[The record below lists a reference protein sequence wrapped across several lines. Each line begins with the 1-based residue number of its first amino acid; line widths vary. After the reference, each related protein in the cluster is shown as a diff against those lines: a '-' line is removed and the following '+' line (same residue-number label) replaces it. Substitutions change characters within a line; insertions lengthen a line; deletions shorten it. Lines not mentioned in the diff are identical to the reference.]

1 MINLTAVIDNS
12 EALRK
17 LKELKEAAEESTS
30 DIVSDADRMD
40 VAMRKI
46 GSALAGLGLGIS
58 LTSFA
63 KQVAMVRGEFQ
74 QLEVAFSTMLSS
86 KEKADALMAEV
97 TDFAAKTPF
106 DLQGVAQGT
115 KQLLAYGSTAEEVVG
130 ELRMLGD
137 IAAGLS
143 IPLGDI
149 VYLYGTTRTQGRMY
163 TQDLRQFMGRGIP
176 LAEELAKQF
185 GVSKDRVGELVTQGK
200 VGFEEMRKALVSMT
214 SEGGKFY
221 NLMEAQSATITGKM
235 SNLGDAIDQMFNEIG
250 KSQEGVIASMLD
262 GATYLVENYE
272 KVGRIIMNLVAAYG
286 AYKAAVII
294 VTTWQK
300 VELYLTEQM
309 ALEKYFLTQ
318 KNHALSASA
327 LRAAAAEKLFAAATL
342 KVKTALKGL
351 AATMTNPYVL
361 MVAAIGTAIY
371 AIYDVISKSE
381 IAAKAVQGI
390 EESIAN
396 AKEKLNEEREEIDK
410 LVDSVT
416 DANAANYERV
426 RSLHKLVQE
435 YPQLLEVYGSEKE
448 MLNDIVGLQ
457 KQLNIL
463 RAKED
468 LKLIQD
474 KKKTVEADV
483 ANQLRDKESW
493 FFARAREAGIG
504 QMDLAS
510 TLAIP
515 YDYLF
520 GTNYSERAANWVN
533 RADTDKG
540 VIYSHGEE
548 GQKALADAIDVLNEE
563 EKQGLIALEDA
574 LFDAQ
579 SLEDKTAQTEE
590 KIAGIYFR
598 LRGGKTEDQLRT
610 AFENLAEDEKRSY
623 ENFNDYQ
630 QHIFDQNDKDW
641 KNRATA
647 DAFLG
652 TANYVEK
659 RGLKGEL
666 EYQQNILSALKN
678 PATEAERDEAVKNVR
693 EKRLAAIEAANEAE
707 IELEKERIDSK
718 AELLEYE
725 KSLELKE
732 LDAKIAAA
740 DKDND
745 TETVEAFNR
754 QKEAVTKL
762 YDMKIAKAR
771 KEEAERDK
779 QEREQKEEEEKQHLN
794 KMLAEFGTYNQK
806 RQAIIDEYKEKRNSM
821 YATDKDGKYI
831 TDDNGNKQLKEGF
844 IQENIDNLNAQ
855 EQEALSDFASDFYAE
870 NDEFETW
877 LETIVDMSVDKL
889 RAQKQALEELLPTIS
904 DEASK
909 GYIQAQI
916 NAMDNV
922 IYQQKKPKGKDK
934 KEEQAAQLMQA
945 ISEVGSA
952 AKDALENIEGMD
964 EGLKKMFSDTL
975 DLTMGVGNL
984 VIAIMS
990 IKDGMAAL
998 EKASA
1003 ILMII
1008 SAAIQVASMLF
1019 SFLSGKET
1027 SFERNLRLLRE
1038 FNEELRIMN
1047 QRAKLE
1053 NFEGTIFDGAEFA
1066 KAANAINVY
1075 NEALKRYNDTV
1086 NKITQTANGLS
1097 LGQQLGF
1104 YGPNSSFAAGSV
1116 NDLEDALGNMLIQT
1130 RHKTWFRSAKYSS
1143 LKDVLPELF
1152 GEDGVNMEALKE
1164 FTSNDLFENLSY
1176 ENQQLIKSLLA
1187 DWELYE
1193 DAMSEVRDYLSGIF
1207 GEMGSE
1213 MTDALVTAFQS
1224 GTDAAKDFIDS
1235 MSNMLD
1241 SFARDMV
1248 NSLIFADLFKE
1259 AEDAL
1264 FGVMKDTNLT
1274 DEAKFAKYTKIF
1286 GELASQSAAMQDEAF
1301 ALMDAL
1307 QKQAKE
1313 QGFDIFNDADEQTA
1327 TSRGFQ
1333 AMSQE
1338 TGSELNGRFTDMQGK
1353 MTEVRDFVFQTVV
1366 DGQHRLNEL
1375 VNIRDIAIQLNGNV
1389 EQIKTYS
1396 KVLPQMND
1404 TLTSMNRKLDAL

>member
-272 KVGRIIMNLVAAYG
+272 KVGRVIMNLVAAYG

-300 VELYLTEQM
+300 VEKLLTEQM
-309 ALEKYFLTQ
+309 IAEKAYLAMS
-318 KNHALSASA
+318 NHTLSASA
-327 LRAAAAEKLFAAATL
+327 LRAAAAQKLFAAATL

-371 AIYDVISKSE
+371 AIYDVISTTGL
-381 IAAKAVQGI
+381 AAKAVEGVEASLTEAI
-390 EESIAN
+390 DN
-396 AKEKLNEEREEIDK
+396 LNEEREAIDK

-426 RSLHKLVQE
+426 RSVHKLVQE

-468 LKLIQD
+468 LKAVQD
-474 KKKTVEADV
+474 AQKNVRATL
-483 ANQLRDKESW
+483 ANQFRENESW
-493 FFARAREAGIG
+493 TDAALRGIAKYGGYPIGYALKGYDLMYDTNKSDELLNFVRNIGTDDTIIAYHGSEALAAEFEAR
-504 QMDLAS
+504 QKLK
-510 TLAIP
+510 
-515 YDYLF
+515 
-520 GTNYSERAANWVN
+520 V
-533 RADTDKG
+533 
-540 VIYSHGEE
+540 EE
-548 GQKALADAIDVLNEE
+548 LKKQKAVEDAI
-563 EKQGLIALEDA
+563 
-574 LFDAQ
+574 FDAMSQ
-579 SLEDKTAQTEE
+579 EE
-590 KIAGIYFR
+590 KIAQTEANIKALELA
-598 LRGGKTEDQLRT
+598 LRRGKTEDELKT
-610 AFENLAEDEKRSY
+610 DFENLPQAQKSRFDEDFKAFEQFIMNETDTQTKL
-623 ENFNDYQ
+623 Q
-630 QHIFDQNDKDW
+630 QP
-641 KNRATA
+641 
-647 DAFLG
+647 
-652 TANYVEK
+652 VEEYLAGY
-659 RGLKGEL
+659 RGLKDEL
-666 EYQQNILSALKN
+666 EYQQNMLSALKN
-678 PATEAERDEAVKNVR
+678 PATEAERDEAVKNAR

-707 IELEKERIDSK
+707 IELEKERIDNK

-725 KSLELKE
+725 KSLELQN
-732 LDAKIAAA
+732 LDALIAAA
-740 DKDND
+740 GND
-745 TETVEAFNR
+745 TELVEALNR

-762 YDMKIAKAR
+762 YDMKIAKAH
-771 KEEAERDK
+771 KDEAEREK

-844 IQENIDNLNAQ
+844 TAENIANLDAQ

-889 RAQKQALEELLPTIS
+889 QAQKQALEKLLPTIS

-916 NAMDNV
+916 NAIDNV

-984 VIAIMS
+984 VVGILAI
-990 IKDGMAAL
+990 GEAAKGV

-1003 ILMII
+1003 ILMVI
-1008 SAAIQVASMLF
+1008 SAAIQVTSMLIG
-1019 SFLSGKET
+1019 FLSGKET

-1075 NEALKRYNDTV
+1075 NEALKRYN
-1086 NKITQTANGLS
+1086 QTAKEIVITNSIVGKWGFS
-1097 LGQQLGF
+1097 SSESIESQL
-1104 YGPNSSFAAGSV
+1104 NRA
-1116 NDLEDALGNMLIQT
+1116 LENMQIQT

-1248 NSLIFADLFKE
+1248 NSLIFADLFKD

>member
-300 VELYLTEQM
+300 VERALLRQM
-309 ALEKYFLTQ
+309 VLAKWEYAAANQ
-318 KNHALSASA
+318 AVSASA
-327 LRAAAAEKLFAAATL
+327 LRAAAAQKLFAAATL

-426 RSLHKLVQE
+426 RSVHKLVQE

-493 FFARAREAGIG
+493 FFTRAREAGIG
-504 QMDLAS
+504 QIDLAG
-510 TLAIP
+510 TLAAP
-515 YDYLF
+515 FDYLF

-548 GQKALADAIDVLNEE
+548 GQKAFAAAIDVLNEE
-563 EKQGLIALEDA
+563 EKQGLIALEEA

-579 SLEDKTAQTEE
+579 SLEKQTAQTEE

-598 LRGGKTEDQLRT
+598 LRGGKTEEELRT
-610 AFENLAEDEKRSY
+610 AFESLAEDEKRSY
-623 ENFNDYQ
+623 EDFNVYQ
-630 QHIFDQNDKDW
+630 QHIFDQNDKAW

-666 EYQQNILSALKN
+666 EYQQNILSALKD
-678 PATEAERDEAVKNVR
+678 PATEAERDKAVQDAR

-707 IELEKERIDSK
+707 IELEKERIDNK
-718 AELLEYE
+718 AKLLEYE

-732 LDAKIAAA
+732 LDAQIADAAA
-740 DKDND
+740 GND
-745 TETVEAFNR
+745 TETVEALNR
-754 QKEAVTKL
+754 QKKAVTQL
-762 YDMKIAKAR
+762 YDMKIAKAN
-771 KEEAERDK
+771 KEEAEREK

-844 IQENIDNLNAQ
+844 TAENIANLDAQ

-889 RAQKQALEELLPTIS
+889 QAQKQALEKLLPTIS

-916 NAMDNV
+916 NAIDNV

-984 VIAIMS
+984 VVGILAI
-990 IKDGMAAL
+990 GEAAKGV

-1003 ILMII
+1003 ILMVI
-1008 SAAIQVASMLF
+1008 SAAIQVTSMLIG
-1019 SFLSGKET
+1019 FLSGKET

-1075 NEALKRYNDTV
+1075 NEALKRYN
-1086 NKITQTANGLS
+1086 QTAKEIVITNSIVGKWGFS
-1097 LGQQLGF
+1097 SSESIESQL
-1104 YGPNSSFAAGSV
+1104 NRA
-1116 NDLEDALGNMLIQT
+1116 LENMQIQT

-1248 NSLIFADLFKE
+1248 NSLIFADLFKD